1 VGESPEECLR
11 RTLGEV
17 LARARAFALGVAVAT
32 GLAPGTDQ
40 VQGQGRGRG
49 RGRGG
54 LPRLAT
60 AVMCLAGLAA
70 GAVGAAPTVLSSPP
84 VVRRLTGA
92 ASQRLGGGARLAVD
106 RVQLRWRRPVQVDGL
121 RVVGPGREGQQE
133 LFRCD
138 RISSGGTLWG
148 MLRGGARDF
157 AVLGMKADLSLSPGN
172 GQMRVVNLAES
183 ANLVPSVRPGLSD
196 PVPYVPPPLTISS
209 EKARLDVHLAV
220 AAGQAAKASL
230 TIPDAQLWM
239 PKDMADV
246 VGRNLKLRLR
256 IGSEAALQELVSDVG
271 LRDSTPRGLGIGLLP
286 GGGRETAGDAR
297 TPVGVDLVVDPDGT
311 VIDEPASAP
320 PGGSPGETAGLDL
333 RERLGDVLT
342 PGEVHE
348 ECRRVV
354 ENSMFLGRPRQEG
367 WKAVVGSFESET
379 LAAHLS
385 GAAMKDRTGASRLFL
400 ARPIAVKA
408 SVTPGMARAGLA
420 RIHPLLASVAGVDR
434 ERGAGEIQLSITSKD
449 GILPA
454 LEATTVTVSPVRL
467 RLRKSELLRKVFEAL
482 KVPDKALLGSS
493 VDVQVWLGKTVI
505 DIRPRGRWALHRSD
519 LLVMGKPGVHL
530 ALWGEIDPFSL
541 ATDATLAIPLS
552 TLEDL
557 SITRRGREGSPAD
570 KALAVRLSGQGQSLS
585 VDWKSLSRQIALLVV
600 EGSVDPQQMEQPSS
614 WQSFAM
620 GVIKGVL
627 ADPGSVAA
635 DAPPPHLP
643 FPWQEAAAT
652 PGDRPRGSSE

>member
-271 LRDSTPRGLGIGLLP
+271 LRDSTPAGWGSGCFQAGAGRRRGTRALP
-286 GGGRETAGDAR
+286 WGWIWWSTPMGRSSTSPRAR
-297 TPVGVDLVVDPDGT
+297 R
-311 VIDEPASAP
+311 
-320 PGGSPGETAGLDL
+320 PG
-333 RERLGDVLT
+333 
-342 PGEVHE
+342 
-348 ECRRVV
+348 
-354 ENSMFLGRPRQEG
+354 
-367 WKAVVGSFESET
+367 
-379 LAAHLS
+379 
-385 GAAMKDRTGASRLFL
+385 
-400 ARPIAVKA
+400 ARPA
-408 SVTPGMARAGLA
+408 
-420 RIHPLLASVAGVDR
+420 
-434 ERGAGEIQLSITSKD
+434 
-449 GILPA
+449 
-454 LEATTVTVSPVRL
+454 
-467 RLRKSELLRKVFEAL
+467 
-482 KVPDKALLGSS
+482 
-493 VDVQVWLGKTVI
+493 
-505 DIRPRGRWALHRSD
+505 RPRGW
-519 LLVMGKPGVHL
+519 
-530 ALWGEIDPFSL
+530 
-541 ATDATLAIPLS
+541 T
-552 TLEDL
+552 
-557 SITRRGREGSPAD
+557 
-570 KALAVRLSGQGQSLS
+570 
-585 VDWKSLSRQIALLVV
+585 
-600 EGSVDPQQMEQPSS
+600 
-614 WQSFAM
+614 
-620 GVIKGVL
+620 
-627 ADPGSVAA
+627 
-635 DAPPPHLP
+635 
-643 FPWQEAAAT
+643 
-652 PGDRPRGSSE
+652 